1 MESDHSQFISWS
13 IDLYHLFPLLKSV
26 VLNDTAFVAML
37 NHHVSKSNE
46 ELINLDKMRK
56 WTKVLETCYWKY
68 IFLNLTYEIPPLQN
82 VVNFIMYMKSKT
94 IDISIVMILRAKL
107 MKMESEEWRNSL
119 KTYCYSSRIA
129 KLVPDPEKL
138 WKMMT
143 GEYKEEVKVPKERVK
158 TNSKTLLNMEPNF
171 KAFHGNKEHRNEIEF
186 KFKQL
191 IKYSMFMEPP
201 YKLYKIQ
208 TDINLAYKIS
218 GYIYGQEYLTNKDI
232 NSLYGFNTKNPEYQ
246 SRINSIIEEALQLR
260 SEQWKSGKWKTLEE
274 LKMEEEKYELEKFNP
289 PGKEEKGMKED
300 RLKTQM
306 KLRKRKL
313 NEELLNRRRMWH
325 NQRKMEQMKKKKKRS
340 RGKVKMNSRTQR

>member
-1 MESDHSQFISWS
+1 
-13 IDLYHLFPLLKSV
+13 
-26 VLNDTAFVAML
+26 
-37 NHHVSKSNE
+37 
-46 ELINLDKMRK
+46 
-56 WTKVLETCYWKY
+56 
-68 IFLNLTYEIPPLQN
+68 
-82 VVNFIMYMKSKT
+82 MKSKT

-208 TDINLAYKIS
+208 TDINLAYKIC
-218 GYIYGQEYLTNKDI
+218 GYIYGQKYLTNKDI
-232 NSLYGFNTKNPEYQ
+232 NSLYGFNTAIAEIFFLNFMNLKNKNLKISNLKKNSKFLINLKNIPKININLKNF
-246 SRINSIIEEALQLR
+246 SRN
-260 SEQWKSGKWKTLEE
+260 
-274 LKMEEEKYELEKFNP
+274 M
-289 PGKEEKGMKED
+289 
-300 RLKTQM
+300 
-306 KLRKRKL
+306 
-313 NEELLNRRRMWH
+313 
-325 NQRKMEQMKKKKKRS
+325 
-340 RGKVKMNSRTQR
+340 